1 MEYRLSKFYR
11 SVFLILKPISYFFA
25 ALLYGLV
32 FYLETI
38 ESSLDHNLLATIWEK
53 AILILVGNLN
63 SGHSYLITAVLTLF
77 FRLWLWGH
85 SPRPELNEASWI
97 AEEQARMLWKP
108 TLTNVHTQKWLWT
121 WEIQKNMWSYWDFA
135 KFSYTS
141 FVLLEAAALC
151 TKFLLS
157 RYRI

>member
-1 MEYRLSKFYR
+1 M
-11 SVFLILKPISYFFA
+11 
-25 ALLYGLV
+25 
-32 FYLETI
+32 
-38 ESSLDHNLLATIWEK
+38 ATIWEK

-63 SGHSYLITAVLTLF
+63 SGRSYLITAVLTLF

-141 FVLLEAAALC
+141 FVLLEAAGLC
-151 TKFLLS
+151 VLRFYWADTGFKVYRLNRFGLNSYILS
-157 RYRI
+157 TSCLMRLTLSEF